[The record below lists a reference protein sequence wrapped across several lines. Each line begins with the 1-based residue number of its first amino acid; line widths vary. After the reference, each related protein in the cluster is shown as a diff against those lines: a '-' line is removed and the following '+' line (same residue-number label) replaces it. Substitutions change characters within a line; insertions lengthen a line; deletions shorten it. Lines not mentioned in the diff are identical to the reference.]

1 MLRKFTGLCVQPREL
16 GKKIIRHAE
25 KVERH
30 IYRLYILRNT
40 IVHNAESNPYI
51 QFLTVNLEHYLRG
64 TINAMFYTASMLPVI
79 RSPEEAFQRYLH
91 MYEILVNELE
101 PTFGIPPG
109 EHRSVESLIGQNKI
123 TPADSKLKAWL
134 KLHK

>member
-1 MLRKFTGLCVQPREL
+1 
-16 GKKIIRHAE
+16 
-25 KVERH
+25 
-30 IYRLYILRNT
+30 
-40 IVHNAESNPYI
+40 
-51 QFLTVNLEHYLRG
+51 
-64 TINAMFYTASMLPVI
+64 MFYTASMLPVI

-101 PTFGIPPG
+101 PTFGIPG
-109 EHRSVESLIGQNKI
+109 EHRSIESLIGQNKI